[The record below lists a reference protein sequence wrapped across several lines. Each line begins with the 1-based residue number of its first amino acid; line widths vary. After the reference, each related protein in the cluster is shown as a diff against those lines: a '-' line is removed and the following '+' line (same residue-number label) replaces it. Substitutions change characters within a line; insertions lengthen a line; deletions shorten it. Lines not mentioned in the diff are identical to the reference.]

1 MRCGCG
7 SAGPRPGSA
16 VPSPPLCRQRR
27 RCTLGAVNKFDLV
40 LDPAAMPE
48 RIFALPELS
57 YPDRLNIAAAI
68 FADAEAKGWLDRT
81 AYICGG
87 RRWSYAALID
97 GTRRVAGA
105 LRTAGVG
112 PEDRVIL
119 RMRDSPD
126 LVMALL
132 AVKGLGAIA
141 IPTFVQLRADDLA
154 YRARDTG
161 ARFLLV
167 ESGLLDEAARAHD
180 AASGLERVIV
190 APADPTGRFDS
201 LDALADGAEPVES
214 WADTGADDLCL
225 IVYTSGTTG
234 RPKAAA
240 HCHRDLMATGDTF
253 PRYVLKAGPGDLFAG
268 PPALPFTMGMSF
280 FMYYPLRFGA
290 ASVLCPEKTVEAYVE
305 TLAEHRPTIF
315 ICVPTFYH
323 RLLEHRRAGG
333 GLALDSV
340 RILLCAGEPLN
351 PEFEIAWHE
360 ETGVP
365 FQQLIGTTEMFHAFV
380 GFRYGEDEIR
390 RETLGT
396 VCPGYEISVRDPD
409 SFRPVPPGEPG
420 LMCVRGPTATVYWS
434 PREIQ
439 PEAVC
444 GGWTVVNDL
453 IRKDS
458 DGFIR
463 FVARRDEMIVS
474 GGLNIAPVDVERI
487 LLRHPAVKECACVGA
502 PDEAGERASV
512 VKAFIV
518 AADGATPGNALA
530 RDIQDFFKANGPPF
544 MYPRRIA
551 FVDALPKSLTGKV
564 QRAVLKKREMEASG
578 RR

>member
-1 MRCGCG
+1 MPLFR
-7 SAGPRPGSA
+7 PRHP
-16 VPSPPLCRQRR
+16 
-27 RCTLGAVNKFDLV
+27 CTLGLVNKFDLV

-57 YPDRLNIAAAI
+57 CPDRLNIARAV
-68 FADAEAKGWLDRT
+68 FAGAEANGWLGRT
-81 AYICGG
+81 AYVCEG
-87 RRWSYAALID
+87 RRWSYGDLVA
-97 GTRRVAGA
+97 GTKRVAGA
-105 LRTAGVG
+105 LRAAGVG

-119 RMRDSPD
+119 RMRDSPE

-154 YRARDTG
+154 YRACDTE
-161 ARFLLV
+161 ARFAVV
-167 ESGLLDEAARAHD
+167 EDGLLDEVAHAHD
-180 AASGLERVIV
+180 AGCGLARVIV

-201 LDALADGAEPVES
+201 LDALAAEAEPVEA

-253 PRYVLKAGPGDLFAG
+253 PRYVLKAGADDVFAG

-290 ASVLCPEKTVEAYVE
+290 SSVLCPEKTVEAYVE
-305 TLAEHRPTIF
+305 ALAEHRPTIF
-315 ICVPTFYH
+315 ICVPTFYR

-333 GLALDSV
+333 ALALDSV

-380 GFRYGEDEIR
+380 GFRCGEDEIR

-409 SFRPVPPGEPG
+409 SFRPVPPGAEG

-434 PREIQ
+434 PREAQ
-439 PEAVC
+439 LEAVRE
-444 GGWTVVNDL
+444 GWSVVNDL
-453 IRKDS
+453 IRKDA
-458 DGFIR
+458 DGFVR

-487 LLRHPAVKECACVGA
+487 LLRHPAVRECACVGA
-502 PDEAGERASV
+502 PDETGERASV
-512 VKAFIV
+512 VKAFVV
-518 AADGATPGNALA
+518 AGDGARADDALA
-530 RDIQDFFKANGPPF
+530 RELQEFFKANGPPF

-564 QRAVLKKREMEASG
+564 QRSVLRKRAWEEAG
-578 RR
+578 QG

>member
-1 MRCGCG
+1 M
-7 SAGPRPGSA
+7 
-16 VPSPPLCRQRR
+16 
-27 RCTLGAVNKFDLV
+27 NKFDLV

-57 YPDRLNIAAAI
+57 YPDRLNIARAI
-68 FADAEAKGWLDRT
+68 FAGAEKNGWLDRT
-81 AYICGG
+81 AYVCGG
-87 RRWSYAALID
+87 KRWSYADLIA
-97 GTRRVAGA
+97 GTKRIAGA
-105 LRTAGVG
+105 LRAAGVG

-119 RMRDSPD
+119 RMRDTPE

-132 AVKGLGAIA
+132 AAKGLGAIA

-154 YRARDTG
+154 YRARDTE
-161 ARFLLV
+161 ARFIV
-167 ESGLLDEAARAHD
+167 VGDGLLEEAARAYD
-180 AASGLERVIV
+180 AGCGLERVIV
-190 APADPTGRFDS
+190 APGDPSGRFDS
-201 LDALADGAEPVES
+201 LDSLAEGAEPVDA

-253 PRYVLKAGPGDLFAG
+253 PRYVLKAGPEDVFAG

-290 ASVLCPEKTVEAYVE
+290 SSVLCPEKTVEAYVE
-305 TLAEHRPTIF
+305 TLAHHRPTIF

-333 GLALDSV
+333 ALALDSV

-365 FQQLIGTTEMFHAFV
+365 FQQLIGTTELFHAFV
-380 GFRYGEDEIR
+380 GCRYGEDEIR

-409 SFRPVPPGEPG
+409 TFRPVPPGEEG
-420 LMCVRGPTATVYWS
+420 LMYVRGPTATVYWS
-434 PREIQ
+434 PREVQ
-439 PEAVC
+439 SEAVRE
-444 GGWTVVNDL
+444 GWSVVNDL
-453 IRKDS
+453 IRKDA

-487 LLRHPAVKECACVGA
+487 LLRHAAVRECACVGA
-502 PDEAGERASV
+502 PDETGERASV
-512 VKAFIV
+512 VKAFVV
-518 AADGATPGNALA
+518 AEDGAPAGDALA
-530 RDIQDFFKANGPPF
+530 RELQAFFKANGPPF

-564 QRAVLKKREMEASG
+564 QRAVLRKRELEAA
-578 RR
+578 RRGQEG